1 MAKKKRRSFAPIF
14 WLVIVLILAAAAW
27 LHTYRRS
34 NWDQLF
40 SRHASTAATSAP
52 AATGCYVPASLDGHA
67 LDKSKQAAFATV
79 EQLPSLGSGVYR
91 IQARLVS
98 YSLAPGKD
106 YNLVLA
112 SLTNPALTIT
122 AQLPAAACVSN
133 QDDGALYDELR
144 EDINLRFGTA
154 TTAAV
159 HPPGSPTVI
168 VTGISQHGGHSLSP
182 VLDFRVQ

>member
-40 SRHASTAATSAP
+40 SRHASTSAATTG
-52 AATGCYVPASLDGHA
+52 AAGCYVPASLDGHA

-79 EQLPSLGSGVYR
+79 EQLPSLSPGVYR
-91 IQARLVS
+91 VQARLVS
-98 YSLAPGKD
+98 YSLVPGKD
-106 YNLVLA
+106 YDLVLA

-133 QDDGALYDELR
+133 QDDGALYDELW

-159 HPPGSPTVI
+159 HPPDSPTVI
-168 VTGISQHGGHSLSP
+168 VTGISQPGGHSLSP
-182 VLDFRVQ
+182 ILDFRVQ

>member
-1 MAKKKRRSFAPIF
+1 MAKKKRRSFAPVF
-14 WLVIVLILAAAAW
+14 WLVGVVILAAAAW

-40 SRHASTAATSAP
+40 TRRSSTAAGTAP
-52 AATGCYVPASLDGHA
+52 AGCFVPASLDGHA
-67 LDKSKQAAFATV
+67 LDKSKQAAFATI
-79 EQLPSLGSGVYR
+79 EQLPKLAPGVYR
-91 IQARLVS
+91 VQARLVS

-106 YNLVLA
+106 YDLVLA

-122 AQLPAAACVSN
+122 AQLPAAACVAN

-144 EDINLRFGTA
+144 EDINLRFGA
-154 TTAAV
+154 ASTAAV
-159 HPPGSPTVI
+159 HPPDSPTVI
-168 VTGISQHGGHSLSP
+168 VTGISEAGGHRLAP